1 MNEGADTIFIW
12 GLTDAEIVALPDE
25 RFYVAIVHA
34 ANTSP
39 KRTDGP
45 GWDAL
50 GVRDIRALLGEDW
63 EFYAE

>member
-1 MNEGADTIFIW
+1 
-12 GLTDAEIVALPDE
+12 LPDE